1 MRAISPSPAGST
13 SAAFDWKPS
22 WIIHRLAGMPEVSVL
37 LPVRDGARTLALA
50 ILSVLEQRFGDF
62 ELLLLDDGSVD
73 ASADIALRFG
83 DSRVRLLRD
92 GIKRG
97 LAARLNQGID
107 AATGRYIARMDADD
121 VCFPDRFARQVAR
134 LNAESSLDLVACRA
148 LVFGDSG
155 AATGLSPHCLSHEAL
170 CAQPWNGFYLVH
182 PSWMGRTDW
191 FRRYRY
197 QTPELARAQD
207 QELLLRA
214 YPDSRFAVLDEIL
227 LGYRMGPVALR
238 NIFLARRCLLAA
250 QITRFAQRRQWRN
263 LLLALLAT
271 GLKLPRDL
279 LFATAAGR
287 RWRDRRGGKISPEIE
302 QAWNALLISLSRRLD
317 ELDLPHGRE
326 LESLFKA
333 PAHAS

>member
-1 MRAISPSPAGST
+1 
-13 SAAFDWKPS
+13 
-22 WIIHRLAGMPEVSVL
+22 MPEVSVL

-50 ILSVLEQRFGDF
+50 MLSVLQQSFGDF

-73 ASADIALRFG
+73 ASPDIARGFG
-83 DSRVRLLRD
+83 DPRVRLMRD
-92 GIKRG
+92 GRKQG

-107 AATGRYIARMDADD
+107 LVSGRYIARMDADD
-121 VCFPDRFARQVAR
+121 VCFPDRFARQVTR
-134 LNAESSLDLVACRA
+134 LNTESSLDLVACRV
-148 LVFGDSG
+148 LDFDDSG
-155 AATGLSPHCLSHEAL
+155 SVTGVRPYRLRHEAL

-197 QTPELARAQD
+197 RTPELVRAQD

-227 LGYRMGPVALR
+227 LGYRTGPVALGKT
-238 NIFLARRCLLAA
+238 LSARRCLLGT
-250 QITRFAQRRQWRN
+250 QVDHFAQRRQWRN
-263 LLLALLAT
+263 LVLALLAT

-287 RWRDRRGGKISPEIE
+287 RWRDRRGGTVSPEIE
-302 QAWNALLISLSRRLD
+302 HAWNALLGSLCRRLD
-317 ELDLPHGRE
+317 ELHLPHGRE
-326 LESLFKA
+326 FEILAKA
-333 PAHAS
+333 QAHER